1 MLSVIDAV
9 TGIPNIRSRIAYADH
24 LFHRPVRGDE
34 P

>member
-1 MLSVIDAV
+1 MSPVIDAV
-9 TGIPNIRSRIAYADH
+9 TGIPDIRSRIAYTDH

>member
-1 MLSVIDAV
+1 MSSVIDAV
-9 TGIPNIRSRIAYADH
+9 TGIANIRSHIAHTDH